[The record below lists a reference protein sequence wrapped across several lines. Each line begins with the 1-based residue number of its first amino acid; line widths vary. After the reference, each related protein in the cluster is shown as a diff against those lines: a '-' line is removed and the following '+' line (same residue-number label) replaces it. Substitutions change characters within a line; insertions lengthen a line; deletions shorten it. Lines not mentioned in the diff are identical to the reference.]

1 MPEVTPDSAE
11 TVELLDQVRQGDR
24 QALERLL
31 AQHRSEL
38 LGFVEVH
45 LDSELNA
52 RFDPSDVVQEAHVE
66 AVRRMDDFLRR
77 RPMPFRLWLRKTAF
91 QRLLLLRR
99 KHRRG
104 KRSVHR
110 EAALPDQSSVLL
122 VRPLLNKGPAPDEL
136 VQQREL
142 MVCVGRAVA
151 ALEEI
156 DREVLLMRHAEDLS
170 YEEIA
175 VLLDVEPA
183 AARKRY
189 GRALLRLRQV
199 LIDEGLLESQA

>member
-1 MPEVTPDSAE
+1 MPEVKPDSAE
-11 TVELLDQVRQGDR
+11 TGGLLDQVRQGDR
-24 QALERLL
+24 EALDRLL
-31 AQHRSEL
+31 ARHRSEL
-38 LGFVEVH
+38 QGFVEIH
-45 LDSELNA
+45 LESKLRA
-52 RFDPSDVVQEAHVE
+52 RFDPSDVVQEAQME
-66 AVRRMDDFLRR
+66 AVERMDDFLNR
-77 RPMPFRLWLRKTAF
+77 RPMPFHLWLRKTAF
-91 QRLLLLRR
+91 QRLLQLRR
-99 KHRRG
+99 KHRRA

-110 EAALPDQSSVLL
+110 EAVLPDRSSVLL
-122 VRPLLNKGPAPDEL
+122 VRPLLNHGPAPDEL

-142 MVCVGRAVA
+142 LERVGRAVGG
-151 ALEEI
+151 LEEI

-199 LIDEGLLESQA
+199 LIEEGLLESQS